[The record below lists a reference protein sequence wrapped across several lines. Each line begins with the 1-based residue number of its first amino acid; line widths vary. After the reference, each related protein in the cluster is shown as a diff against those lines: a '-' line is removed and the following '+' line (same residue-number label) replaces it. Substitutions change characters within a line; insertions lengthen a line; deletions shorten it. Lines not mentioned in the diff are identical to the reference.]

1 MGKLFEIQE
10 QKFFQKPVIFSKSTE
25 HFSIELAYGNSYHME
40 TRIKA
45 HFQNRVF
52 CGFFSSELQRKEI
65 VDKSHYV

>member
-1 MGKLFEIQE
+1 
-10 QKFFQKPVIFSKSTE
+10 
-25 HFSIELAYGNSYHME
+25 ME
-40 TRIKA
+40 TRINSVKA